1 MVVDHY
7 DTFVSGYQ
15 TRYGETHGRLRTEA
29 ENAFL
34 NFRRCG
40 DPNFGVTLF
49 RCDTCE
55 VKLGVPFTCKAR
67 ICPSC
72 LSRKAETRASHL
84 SEVLPQVEHRH
95 IVFGLPK
102 KMGLRQ
108 RIQED
113 PKLLRKV
120 TRLVNQTIAEHLVSC
135 VIVHRHRRDELK
147 KARPGIIVAQ
157 HTWADD
163 LDYHPH
169 LHLCISVGVFTTD
182 GDFYAAWDWKPEE
195 LKEKLRRRIL
205 KAFVRWEKLT
215 PEAADI
221 VACWQLDKCGFS
233 LFIGSPIAEDNRE
246 RLARLLRY
254 LMRSPVSFKRLK
266 YDERTGKVTMR
277 LKRDQVKVFD
287 HAVDFLAALARHVP

>member
-1 MVVDHY
+1 MNIVRCPGPRAAQVSSLLVPTAKVVQESSLEDGCRKAKPLPLRYHY

-15 TRYGETHGRLRTEA
+15 TRYRETHGRLRTEA

-49 RCDTCE
+49 RCDTCD

-120 TRLVNQTIAEHLVSC
+120 TRLVM
-135 VIVHRHRRDELK
+135 
-147 KARPGIIVAQ
+147 VA
-157 HTWADD
+157 TK
-163 LDYHPH
+163 
-169 LHLCISVGVFTTD
+169 T
-182 GDFYAAWDWKPEE
+182 
-195 LKEKLRRRIL
+195 
-205 KAFVRWEKLT
+205 
-215 PEAADI
+215 
-221 VACWQLDKCGFS
+221 
-233 LFIGSPIAEDNRE
+233 
-246 RLARLLRY
+246 
-254 LMRSPVSFKRLK
+254 
-266 YDERTGKVTMR
+266 
-277 LKRDQVKVFD
+277 
-287 HAVDFLAALARHVP
+287 